1 MPVKKNLVDTHIR
14 KLTMAKKKCERI
26 KHISYI
32 LGDSMILIYEMST
45 PLKNLN
51 VDTVDLLLL
60 VVGKIFL
67 TAAAR
72 WSRHHRQRQ
81 VLRRAKA
88 AKNFNFLIF
97 NPAGFNNFAFI
108 YKLIKSPFSFLLN
121 VIYQEK
127 FWTQGFL

>member
-1 MPVKKNLVDTHIR
+1 
-14 KLTMAKKKCERI
+14 MAKKKCDRI

-32 LGDSMILIYEMST
+32 LGDSMTYKMTT

-60 VVGKIFL
+60 LGAGKIFL

-81 VLRRAKA
+81 VLCRAKA
-88 AKNFNFLIF
+88 AKTFNLRIF
-97 NPAGFNNFAFI
+97 QLHSFI
-108 YKLIKSPFSFLLN
+108 S
-121 VIYQEK
+121 
-127 FWTQGFL
+127 

>member
-1 MPVKKNLVDTHIR
+1 MV
-14 KLTMAKKKCERI
+14 
-26 KHISYI
+26 YI

-88 AKNFNFLIF
+88 AKDFNFLIF
-97 NPAGFNNFAFI
+97 NQASFNNFAFFI
-108 YKLIKSPFSFLLN
+108 DKLKRIRTKNKEHIFIRKKIPNKKHFSML
-121 VIYQEK
+121 
-127 FWTQGFL
+127 

>member
-1 MPVKKNLVDTHIR
+1 MV
-14 KLTMAKKKCERI
+14 
-26 KHISYI
+26 YI
-32 LGDSMILIYEMST
+32 LGDSMVYEMST

-81 VLRRAKA
+81 VLCRAKA
-88 AKNFNFLIF
+88 AKTFNLQIF
-97 NPAGFNNFAFI
+97 QLHSFI
-108 YKLIKSPFSFLLN
+108 S
-121 VIYQEK
+121 
-127 FWTQGFL
+127 

>member
-1 MPVKKNLVDTHIR
+1 
-14 KLTMAKKKCERI
+14 MAKKKCERI

-32 LGDSMILIYEMST
+32 LGDSMTYKMST

-51 VDTVDLLLL
+51 VDTVDLQLLL
-60 VVGKIFL
+60 AAGKIFL

-88 AKNFNFLIF
+88 AKDFNFLIF
-97 NPAGFNNFAFI
+97 NQASFNNFAFFI
-108 YKLIKSPFSFLLN
+108 DKLPKIKKKIKNTF
-121 VIYQEK
+121 V
-127 FWTQGFL
+127 

>member
-1 MPVKKNLVDTHIR
+1 
-14 KLTMAKKKCERI
+14 MAKKKCERI

-32 LGDSMILIYEMST
+32 LGDSMTYKMST

-88 AKNFNFLIF
+88 AKDFNFLIF
-97 NPAGFNNFAFI
+97 NQASFNNFAFFI
-108 YKLIKSPFSFLLN
+108 DKLKRIRTKNKEHIFIRKKIPNKKHFSML
-121 VIYQEK
+121 
-127 FWTQGFL
+127 